1 MDNRLTLRE
10 WRNAK
15 EITKKKMADACG
27 IHENTYAKWEE
38 DPKKIPIGQAF
49 VIARTLGVDIDQ
61 IIFSPNS
68 TKRSDEMLTV

>member
-1 MDNRLTLRE
+1 MENKLTLRE

-15 EITKKKMADACG
+15 EISKKRMADACG

-61 IIFSPNS
+61 ILFSSNS
-68 TKRSDEMLTV
+68 TKCSDTILTV

>member
-1 MDNRLTLRE
+1 MENKLTLRE

-15 EITKKKMADACG
+15 EISKKRMADACG

-61 IIFSPNS
+61 ILFSSNS
-68 TKRSDEMLTV
+68 TKCSGTMLTV

>member
-1 MDNRLTLRE
+1 MENKLTLRE

-15 EITKKKMADACG
+15 EISKKRMADACG

-61 IIFSPNS
+61 ILFSSNT
-68 TKRSDEMLTV
+68 TKCSDTMLTV

>member
-1 MDNRLTLRE
+1 MENKLTLRE

-15 EITKKKMADACG
+15 EISKKRMADACG

-61 IIFSPNS
+61 ILFSSNS
-68 TKRSDEMLTV
+68 TKCSDMMLTV

>member
-1 MDNRLTLRE
+1 MENKLTLRE

-15 EITKKKMADACG
+15 EISKKRMADACG

-61 IIFSPNS
+61 ILFSSNS
-68 TKRSDEMLTV
+68 TKCSDTMLTV